1 MRRDIMAIPKSTKK
15 KTVRA
20 TRRVGVNAAPIDK
33 GFDEVQYYFQNQ
45 VEKKQALD
53 QIKTYVKNNF
63 NKKDTQFILVNP
75 DWKLLISYATAATC
89 FWYNSGLEESDKSAY
104 WKSAADKRL
113 ANLVESGKALHYEKL
128 QAKHD
133 SDKVVTLS
141 PQQRLQRKINN
152 TIMQDLLDLEDQWID
167 DEKASIDVYGLFRKH
182 GLSGSATI
190 PVRQVVEGWLLD
202 YEDAYHKRCEQAV
215 EGYSHLK
222 RPELNRRIKA
232 CQDMLL
238 DLDRIKSAA
247 KATRKTRV
255 KQPKAADKQVK
266 NVKYK
271 TEDTTF
277 KLVSIPPIQMI
288 GKMRLYTFNT
298 KTRMLTEYITESAN
312 GFEISGSTIKNF
324 DQVNS
329 RTVKLRKPEEFLT
342 LVQNKTPKQID
353 AEWNKL
359 TTKTSV
365 PNGRIN
371 TDTILLRVL
380 DK

>member
-1 MRRDIMAIPKSTKK
+1 MAIPKSTKK
-15 KTVRA
+15 KTARA
-20 TRRVGVNAAPIDK
+20 TRRVGVNAAPIEK

-63 NKKDTQFILVNP
+63 NKKDIQFILVNP

-133 SDKVVTLS
+133 SDKVVLLS
-141 PQQRLQRKINN
+141 PQQRLQNKISN

-167 DEKASIDVYGLFRKH
+167 GEKASIDVYGLFRKH
-182 GLSGSATI
+182 GLSGSATL

-222 RPELNRRIKA
+222 RPELNRRIKE
-232 CQDMLL
+232 CQIMLD

-247 KATRKTRV
+247 KAQRKV
-255 KQPKAADKQVK
+255 KVSKVQSIDKQVAK
-266 NVKYK
+266 IKYK
-271 TEDTTF
+271 KEDTDF
-277 KLVSIPPIQMI
+277 KIVSIQPAQII
-288 GKMRLYTFNT
+288 SKTRLYVFNT
-298 KTRMLTEYITESAN
+298 KYRRLTEYVTFDPK
-312 GFEISGSTIKNF
+312 GFIISGTTIKNF
-324 DQVNS
+324 DKETS
-329 RTVKLRKPEEFLT
+329 RTITLRKPLDILPEVVRCTPRQLT
-342 LVQNKTPKQID
+342 KLLDGIKTKP
-353 AEWNKL
+353 A
-359 TTKTSV
+359 T

-371 TDTILLRVL
+371 EDTILLRTL

>member
-1 MRRDIMAIPKSTKK
+1 MAIPKSTKK
-15 KTVRA
+15 KTARA
-20 TRRVGVNAAPIDK
+20 TRRVGVNAAPIEK

-63 NKKDTQFILVNP
+63 NKKDIQFILVNP

-133 SDKVVTLS
+133 SDKVVLLS
-141 PQQRLQRKINN
+141 PQRRLQNKISN

-167 DEKASIDVYGLFRKH
+167 GEKASIDVYGLFRKH
-182 GLSGSATI
+182 GLSGSATL

-222 RPELNRRIKA
+222 RPELNRRIKE
-232 CQDMLL
+232 CQTMLD

-247 KATRKTRV
+247 KAQRKV
-255 KQPKAADKQVK
+255 KVSKVQSIDKQVAK
-266 NVKYK
+266 IKYK
-271 TEDTTF
+271 KEDTDF
-277 KLVSIPPIQMI
+277 KIVSIQPAQII
-288 GKMRLYTFNT
+288 SKTRLYVFNT
-298 KTRMLTEYITESAN
+298 KYRRLTEYVTFDPK
-312 GFEISGSTIKNF
+312 GFIISGTTIKNF
-324 DQVNS
+324 DKETS
-329 RTVKLRKPEEFLT
+329 RTITLRKPLDILPEVVRCTPRQLT
-342 LVQNKTPKQID
+342 KLLDGIKTKP
-353 AEWNKL
+353 A
-359 TTKTSV
+359 T

-371 TDTILLRVL
+371 EDTILLRTL

>member
-1 MRRDIMAIPKSTKK
+1 MAIPKSTKK

-113 ANLVESGKALHYEKL
+113 ANLVETGKALHYEKL

-167 DEKASIDVYGLFRKH
+167 SEKASIDVYGLFRKH

-222 RPELNRRIKA
+222 RPELNRRIKE
-232 CQDMLL
+232 CQTMLD

-247 KATRKTRV
+247 KAQRKV
-255 KQPKAADKQVK
+255 KVVKAPSIDKQVAK
-266 NVKYK
+266 IKYK
-271 TEDTTF
+271 KEDSDF
-277 KLVSIPPIQMI
+277 KVVSIQPAQII
-288 GKMRLYTFNT
+288 GKTRLYVFNT
-298 KTRMLTEYITESAN
+298 KYRRLTEYVTFDPKGFIIN
-312 GFEISGSTIKNF
+312 GTTIKNF
-324 DQVNS
+324 DKETS
-329 RTVKLRKPEEFLT
+329 RTITLRKPLDILPEVARCTPRQLT
-342 LVQNKTPKQID
+342 KLLDGIKTKP
-353 AEWNKL
+353 A
-359 TTKTSV
+359 T

-371 TDTILLRVL
+371 EDTILLRVEN
-380 DK
+380 K

>member
-1 MRRDIMAIPKSTKK
+1 MALPKRTKK

-20 TRRVGVNAAPIDK
+20 RARTGLAAAPIEK
-33 GFDEVQYYFQNQ
+33 GFEAVKSYFHT
-45 VEKKQALD
+45 EIDRKD
-53 QIKTYVKNNF
+53 ISSQIKTYIKSNF
-63 NKKDTQFILVNP
+63 NKSDVRAALACPEYKFIMGYLG
-75 DWKLLISYATAATC
+75 ATA
-89 FWYNSGLEESDKSAY
+89 FWNNQKLEETDKTKQYTNHLNGKISEMIVMGKQILLEKKATT
-104 WKSAADKRL
+104 K
-113 ANLVESGKALHYEKL
+113 VETN
-128 QAKHD
+128 
-133 SDKVVTLS
+133 VVTLS
-141 PQQRLQRKINN
+141 PQQRLQNKISN
-152 TIMQDLLDLEDQWID
+152 TIMQDLLDLEDQWIEG
-167 DEKASIDVYGLFRKH
+167 EKTTIDVYALFKKH
-182 GLSGSATI
+182 GLAGSATLVVR
-190 PVRQVVEGWLLD
+190 PVIEGWLLD

-255 KQPKAADKQVK
+255 KQPKAADKQIK

-277 KLVSIPPIQMI
+277 KLVSIPPIQII

-312 GFEISGSTIKNF
+312 GFEISGSTIKNH
-324 DQVNS
+324 DTVNS

>member
-1 MRRDIMAIPKSTKK
+1 MAIPKSTKK
-15 KTVRA
+15 KTARA
-20 TRRVGVNAAPIDK
+20 TRRVGVNAAPIEK

-63 NKKDTQFILVNP
+63 NKKDIQFILVNP
-75 DWKLLISYATAATC
+75 DWKLLISYATAATR
-89 FWYNSGLEESDKSAY
+89 FWYKSGLEESDKSAY

-113 ANLVESGKALHYEKL
+113 ANLVETGKALHYEKL

-133 SDKVVTLS
+133 SDKVVLLS
-141 PQQRLQRKINN
+141 PQQRLQNKISN

-167 DEKASIDVYGLFRKH
+167 GEKASIDVYGLFRKH
-182 GLSGSATI
+182 GLSGSATL

-222 RPELNRRIKA
+222 RPELNRRIKE
-232 CQDMLL
+232 CQTMLD

-247 KATRKTRV
+247 KAQRKV
-255 KQPKAADKQVK
+255 KVSKVQSIDKQVAK
-266 NVKYK
+266 IKYK
-271 TEDTTF
+271 KEDTDF
-277 KLVSIPPIQMI
+277 KIVSIQPAQII
-288 GKMRLYTFNT
+288 SKTRLYVFNT
-298 KTRMLTEYITESAN
+298 KYRRLTEYVTFDPK
-312 GFEISGSTIKNF
+312 GFIISGTTIKNF
-324 DQVNS
+324 DKETS
-329 RTVKLRKPEEFLT
+329 RTITLRKPLDILPEVVRCTPRQLT
-342 LVQNKTPKQID
+342 KLLDGIKTKP
-353 AEWNKL
+353 A
-359 TTKTSV
+359 T

-371 TDTILLRVL
+371 EDTILLRTL

>member
-1 MRRDIMAIPKSTKK
+1 MAIPKSTKK
-15 KTVRA
+15 KTARA

-53 QIKTYVKNNF
+53 QVKTYVKNNF

-113 ANLVESGKALHYEKL
+113 ANLVESGKALHYEKM

-141 PQQRLQRKINN
+141 PQQRLQNKISN

-167 DEKASIDVYGLFRKH
+167 GEKASIDVYGLFRKH
-182 GLSGSATI
+182 GLSGSATL

-222 RPELNRRIKA
+222 RPELNRRIKE
-232 CQDMLL
+232 CQTMLD

-247 KATRKTRV
+247 KAQRKV
-255 KQPKAADKQVK
+255 KVTKIPSIDKQVAK
-266 NVKYK
+266 IKYK
-271 TEDTTF
+271 KEDSDF
-277 KLVSIPPIQMI
+277 KIVSIQPAQII
-288 GKMRLYTFNT
+288 GKTRLYVFNT
-298 KTRMLTEYITESAN
+298 KYRRLTEYVTFDPKGFIVN
-312 GFEISGSTIKNF
+312 GTTIKNF
-324 DQVNS
+324 DKETS
-329 RTVKLRKPEEFLT
+329 RTITLRKPLDILPEVVRCTQRQLAK
-342 LVQNKTPKQID
+342 LLDGIKTKPAI
-353 AEWNKL
+353 
-359 TTKTSV
+359 

-371 TDTILLRVL
+371 EDTILLRVMG
-380 DK
+380 DN

>member
-1 MRRDIMAIPKSTKK
+1 MAIPKSTKK
-15 KTVRA
+15 KTARA
-20 TRRVGVNAAPIDK
+20 TRRVGVNAAPIEK

-63 NKKDTQFILVNP
+63 NKKDIQFILVNP

-133 SDKVVTLS
+133 SDKVVLLS
-141 PQQRLQRKINN
+141 PQQRLQNKISN

-167 DEKASIDVYGLFRKH
+167 GEKASIDVYGLFRKH
-182 GLSGSATI
+182 GLSGSATL

-222 RPELNRRIKA
+222 RPELNRRIKE
-232 CQDMLL
+232 CQTMLD

-247 KATRKTRV
+247 KAQRKV
-255 KQPKAADKQVK
+255 KVSKVQSIDKQVAK
-266 NVKYK
+266 IKYK
-271 TEDTTF
+271 KEDTDF
-277 KLVSIPPIQMI
+277 KIVSIQPAQII
-288 GKMRLYTFNT
+288 SKTRLYVFNT
-298 KTRMLTEYITESAN
+298 KYRRLTEYVTFDPK
-312 GFEISGSTIKNF
+312 GFIISGTTIKNF
-324 DQVNS
+324 DKETS
-329 RTVKLRKPEEFLT
+329 RTITLRKPLDILPEVVRCTPRQLT
-342 LVQNKTPKQID
+342 KLLDGIKTKP
-353 AEWNKL
+353 A
-359 TTKTSV
+359 T

-371 TDTILLRVL
+371 EDTILLRTL

>member
-1 MRRDIMAIPKSTKK
+1 MAIPKSTKK
-15 KTVRA
+15 KTARA
-20 TRRVGVNAAPIDK
+20 TRRVGVNAAPIEK

-63 NKKDTQFILVNP
+63 NKKDIQFILVNP

-133 SDKVVTLS
+133 SDKVVLLS
-141 PQQRLQRKINN
+141 PQQRLQNKISN

-167 DEKASIDVYGLFRKH
+167 GEKASIDVYGLFRKH
-182 GLSGSATI
+182 GLSGSATL

-222 RPELNRRIKA
+222 RPELNRRIKE
-232 CQDMLL
+232 CQTMLD

-247 KATRKTRV
+247 KAQRKV
-255 KQPKAADKQVK
+255 KISKVQSIDKQVAK
-266 NVKYK
+266 IKYK
-271 TEDTTF
+271 KEDTDF
-277 KLVSIPPIQMI
+277 KIVSIQPAQII
-288 GKMRLYTFNT
+288 SKTRLYVFNT
-298 KTRMLTEYITESAN
+298 KYRRLTEYVTFDPK
-312 GFEISGSTIKNF
+312 GFIISGTTIKNF
-324 DQVNS
+324 DKETS
-329 RTVKLRKPEEFLT
+329 RTITLRKPLDILPEVVRCTPRQLT
-342 LVQNKTPKQID
+342 KLLDGIKTKP
-353 AEWNKL
+353 A
-359 TTKTSV
+359 T

-371 TDTILLRVL
+371 EDTILLRTL

>member
-1 MRRDIMAIPKSTKK
+1 MAIPKSTKK
-15 KTVRA
+15 KTARA
-20 TRRVGVNAAPIDK
+20 TRRVGVNAAPIEK

-63 NKKDTQFILVNP
+63 NKKDIQFILVNP

-133 SDKVVTLS
+133 SDKVVLLS
-141 PQQRLQRKINN
+141 PQQRLQNKISN

-167 DEKASIDVYGLFRKH
+167 GEKASIDVYGLFRKH
-182 GLSGSATI
+182 GLSGSATL

-222 RPELNRRIKA
+222 RPELNRRIKE
-232 CQDMLL
+232 CQTMLD

-247 KATRKTRV
+247 KAQRKVKVSKVQSIDKQAAKIKYKREDTDFKIVSIQPAQIISKTR
-255 KQPKAADKQVK
+255 
-266 NVKYK
+266 
-271 TEDTTF
+271 
-277 KLVSIPPIQMI
+277 
-288 GKMRLYTFNT
+288 LYVFNT
-298 KTRMLTEYITESAN
+298 KYRRLTEYVTFDPK
-312 GFEISGSTIKNF
+312 GFIISGTTIKNF
-324 DQVNS
+324 DKETS
-329 RTVKLRKPEEFLT
+329 RTITLRKPLDILPEVVRCTPRQLT
-342 LVQNKTPKQID
+342 KLLDGIKTKP
-353 AEWNKL
+353 A
-359 TTKTSV
+359 T

-371 TDTILLRVL
+371 EDTILLRTL

>member
-1 MRRDIMAIPKSTKK
+1 MAIPKSTKK
-15 KTVRA
+15 KTARA
-20 TRRVGVNAAPIDK
+20 TRRVGVNAAPIEK

-63 NKKDTQFILVNP
+63 NKKDIQFILVNP

-133 SDKVVTLS
+133 SDKVVLLS
-141 PQQRLQRKINN
+141 PQQRLQNKISN

-167 DEKASIDVYGLFRKH
+167 GEKASIDVYGLFRKH
-182 GLSGSATI
+182 GLSGSATL

-202 YEDAYHKRCEQAV
+202 YKDAYHKRCEQAV

-222 RPELNRRIKA
+222 RPELNRRIKE
-232 CQDMLL
+232 CQTMLD

-247 KATRKTRV
+247 KAQRKV
-255 KQPKAADKQVK
+255 KVSKVQSIDKQVAK
-266 NVKYK
+266 IKYK
-271 TEDTTF
+271 KEDTDF
-277 KLVSIPPIQMI
+277 KIVSIQPAQII
-288 GKMRLYTFNT
+288 SKTRLYVFNT
-298 KTRMLTEYITESAN
+298 KYRRLTEYVTFDPK
-312 GFEISGSTIKNF
+312 GFIISGTTIKNF
-324 DQVNS
+324 DKETS
-329 RTVKLRKPEEFLT
+329 RTITLRKPLDILPEVVRCTPRQLT
-342 LVQNKTPKQID
+342 KLLDGIKTKP
-353 AEWNKL
+353 A
-359 TTKTSV
+359 T

-371 TDTILLRVL
+371 EDTILLRTL